1 MFANRSIVIMIR
13 FNTVVGAVAEGDSYL
28 GRPRLVCNVWKLV
41 AAGEHLLMAAP
52 RRVGKTSFMRDVERE
67 PEPGFHPV
75 YLIVESARDE
85 KDLFRKLYAKAIEM
99 VSTKVELTRKL
110 GALWKRLSVEVT
122 TDGLKLTAADADS
135 YNDLL
140 ILLKGLPA
148 KEHFVFLVDEFSQA
162 VENIR
167 KIHGAEAAVGLLH
180 KMREL
185 RQDPDVVKRV
195 SFVFA
200 GSVGLEQ
207 IVGKLNA
214 SHAINDVLAFDMPPF
229 TPKEAHA
236 LLERI
241 LDGSGADMPMPVREH
256 LLEKLVWLIPFFI
269 QVVMNEVEE
278 ILNEE
283 EGTTVTKKLVDHA
296 FTKALAKRN
305 YYDHWHQR
313 LSILFDTLERR
324 YAKEVL
330 NLCSAGKPVAMDKV
344 HDIGTTKHKL
354 PDTYMDIVRS
364 LIHDGYL
371 VRDGDARALRFASP
385 LLMRWWAQTIAP

>member
-1 MFANRSIVIMIR
+1 MVH

-28 GRPRLVCNVWKLV
+28 GRPQLARKFWKHV
-41 AAGEHLLMAAP
+41 AAGEHLLIAAP
-52 RRVGKTSFMRDVERE
+52 RRVGKTSFMREVENS
-67 PEPGFHPV
+67 PEPGFHPI
-75 YLIVESARDE
+75 YLIVESVGEE

-99 VSTKVELTRKL
+99 VSAKAELGVKL
-110 GALWKRLSVEVT
+110 SNLLKRLKVDFGP
-122 TDGLKLTAADADS
+122 DGPKLSAADPDS
-135 YNDLL
+135 FNDLL
-140 ILLKGLPA
+140 TLLKGLPE
-148 KEHFVFLVDEFSQA
+148 KVHFVFLVDEFSQA
-162 VENIR
+162 VENVR
-167 KIHGAEAAVGLLH
+167 KKHGAEAAVVLLH

-229 TPKEAHA
+229 TPKEAHS
-236 LLERI
+236 LLEQI
-241 LDGSGADMPMPVREH
+241 LKSSGADMPVPVREH

-283 EGTTVTKKLVDHA
+283 EKTSVTKKSVDEA

-313 LSILFDTLERR
+313 LSVLFDTTEKRC
-324 YAKEVL
+324 AKELL
-330 NLCSAGKPVAMDKV
+330 NLCSAGKPLHMDKV
-344 HDIGTTKHKL
+344 HDLGTSKHKL

-364 LIHDGYL
+364 LIHDGYV
-371 VRDGDARALRFASP
+371 VRDSDKRTLRFASP

>member
-1 MFANRSIVIMIR
+1 MVH

-28 GRPRLVCNVWKLV
+28 GRPHLIRKFWKHI

-52 RRVGKTSFMRDVERE
+52 RRVGKTSFMREVERN
-67 PEPGFHPV
+67 PEPGFHPI
-75 YLIVESARDE
+75 YLIVESVFEE
-85 KDLFRKLYAKAIEM
+85 KDLFRKLYAKAMEM
-99 VSTKVELTRKL
+99 VSTKAELGLKL
-110 GALWKRLSVEVT
+110 GALLKRLKVDFGP
-122 TDGLKLTAADADS
+122 DGPKLSAADPDS

-140 ILLKGLPA
+140 TLLKGLPA

-162 VENIR
+162 VENVR
-167 KIHGAEAAVGLLH
+167 KKHGAEAAEALLH

-185 RQDPDVVKRV
+185 RQDPDLVNRV

-207 IVGKLNA
+207 IVAKLNA
-214 SHAINDVLAFDMPPF
+214 SHANNDVLAFAMPPF
-229 TPKEAHA
+229 TPKQAND
-236 LLERI
+236 LIDRI
-241 LDGSGADMPMPVREH
+241 LDGSAADMPEPVREH

-269 QVVMNEVEE
+269 QVVMNEAED

-283 EGTTVTKKLVDHA
+283 ERSTVTKKVVDHG
-296 FTKALAKRN
+296 FTKALGKRN

-313 LSILFDTLERR
+313 LSVLFDTAERR
-324 YAKEVL
+324 FAKELL
-330 NLCSAGKPVAMDKV
+330 NACSAGKPFSVDKA
-344 HDIGTTKHKL
+344 HDLGTAKHKL
-354 PDTYMDIVRS
+354 SDSYMDVVRS

-371 VRDGDARALRFASP
+371 VRDSEARTLCFASP

>member
-1 MFANRSIVIMIR
+1 MVH

-28 GRPRLVCNVWKLV
+28 SRPRLVRKFWKHV
-41 AAGEHLLMAAP
+41 SAGEHLLMAAP
-52 RRVGKTSFMRDVERE
+52 RRVGKTSFMREVEE
-67 PEPGFHPV
+67 LPEPGFHPI
-75 YLIVESARDE
+75 YLIVESVAEERE
-85 KDLFRKLYAKAIEM
+85 LFRKLYAKAIEM
-99 VSTKVELTRKL
+99 VSGKAELSAKL
-110 GALWKRLSVEVT
+110 TALWKRLKVDVS
-122 TDGLKLTAADADS
+122 TDGLKISAVDPDGF
-135 YNDLL
+135 NDLL

-167 KIHGAEAAVGLLH
+167 KKHGPDAAVSLLH

-185 RQDPDVVKRV
+185 RQDPDVAKRV

-207 IVGKLNA
+207 IVGKLNS

-229 TPKEAHA
+229 TNKEAHE
-236 LLERI
+236 LTSRI
-241 LDGSGADMPMPVREH
+241 LEGSGVSMSDAVREH
-256 LLEKLVWLIPFFI
+256 MLEKLVWLIPFFI
-269 QVVMNEVEE
+269 QVVMNEAED

-283 EGTTVTKKLVDHA
+283 ETITVTKKIVDQA
-296 FTKALAKRN
+296 FTNALAKRN

-313 LSILFDTLERR
+313 LSILFSTAERR
-324 YAKEVL
+324 FAKEVL
-330 NLCSAGKPVAMDKV
+330 DLCSSAKPLAMDKV
-344 HDIGTTKHKL
+344 HDLGTTKHKL
-354 PDTYMDIVRS
+354 PDGYMDVVRS

-371 VRDGDARALRFASP
+371 VRDPETRALRFASP

>member
-1 MFANRSIVIMIR
+1 MVR

-28 GRPRLVCNVWKLV
+28 GRPRLVRKFWKHV
-41 AAGEHLLMAAP
+41 ANGEHLLIAAP
-52 RRVGKTSFMRDVERE
+52 RRVGKTSFMREVENS
-67 PEPGFHPV
+67 PEPGFHPI
-75 YLIVESARDE
+75 YLIVESVVEE
-85 KDLFRKLYAKAIEM
+85 KDLFRKLYAKAIDL
-99 VSTKVELTRKL
+99 VSTKADLSMKL
-110 GALWKRLSVEVT
+110 GSLLKRLKVEIGPDGPKLSA
-122 TDGLKLTAADADS
+122 TDPDGF
-135 YNDLL
+135 NDLL

-162 VENIR
+162 VENVR
-167 KIHGAEAAVGLLH
+167 KKHGPEAAVALLH

-185 RQDPDVVKRV
+185 RQDPDVVRRV

-207 IVGKLNA
+207 IVGKLNS

-229 TPKEAHA
+229 TAKEADQ
-236 LLERI
+236 LIERI
-241 LDGSGADMPMPVREH
+241 LEGSGAEMPQAVREH
-256 LLEKLVWLIPFFI
+256 LQEKLVWLIPFFI
-269 QVVMNEVEE
+269 QVLMNEVED

-283 EGTTVTKKLVDHA
+283 QRATVTKKVVDQA

-313 LSILFDTLERR
+313 LSILFDTTERR
-324 YAKEVL
+324 FAKELL
-330 NLCSAGKPVAMDKV
+330 NACSTGRPVAMDTA
-344 HDIGTTKHKL
+344 HDLGANKHKL
-354 PDTYMDIVRS
+354 PDTYMDVVRS

-371 VRDGDARALRFASP
+371 VRDSDTRTLRFASP